1 MATDTQAPE
10 SSQLLLGFPANNEQ
24 TLEQFV
30 CSDTLRAYTQA
41 LASGDSDDWVLAD
54 GGPGQGKSHWL
65 MALCHRAGP
74 RAGYVS
80 GTALA
85 AAGPTTLEQLTG
97 LELICIDDLHLLLTD
112 PDAGRAWQEAWFH
125 QINRWRAEGTQL
137 VVTSEQAA
145 AALGLTLPDLV
156 SRLAA
161 MTRIQLPTLG
171 SEQQRQLLALRAKAR
186 GIRLPEPL
194 LDYLLS
200 RHTRSAPELVSLL
213 DQLAE
218 ASLKAQRKLTVP
230 FARQVLG
237 APEAPQG

>member
-1 MATDTQAPE
+1 MAIDTQSAE
-10 SSQLLLGFPANNEQ
+10 SPQLLLGFPANNEQ
-24 TLEQFV
+24 TLAQFV
-30 CSDTLRAYTQA
+30 CSDTLRAYTEA
-41 LASGDSDDWVLAD
+41 LASGESKDWVLVDA
-54 GGPGQGKSHWL
+54 GPGQGKSHWL
-65 MALCHRAGP
+65 MALCHRAGA

-85 AAGPTTLEQLTG
+85 AAGPASLAQLTG

-112 PDAGRAWQEAWFH
+112 PGAGEAWQEAWFH

-137 VVTSEQAA
+137 VATSEHAA

-156 SRLAA
+156 SRLSA
-161 MTRIQLPTLG
+161 MTRVQLPALG
-171 SEQQRQLLALRAKAR
+171 SEQQRELLALRAEAR
-186 GIRLPEPL
+186 SIHLPESL

-200 RHTRSAPELVSLL
+200 RHARSAPQLVALL

-237 APEAPQG
+237 APEARQG